1 MAAPVS
7 LPSPLEGARDH
18 HFHPLRIQRIVTE
31 TDDARS
37 YVLDVP
43 DDLRDAFAYD
53 AGQFC
58 TFRVLVDGAPQL
70 RCYSMSSAPGVDPD
84 LQVTVKRVPDG
95 RVSNWM
101 HDTLAEG
108 DEIEV
113 TLPAG
118 VFCLAPGEGDL
129 VLFAAGSGVTPVFS
143 LVKTAL
149 ATTRR
154 RVHLFYANRD
164 RESTIFA
171 AALDALAEAHPD
183 RLDVVH
189 HLDAERGF
197 VDGPAVSPF
206 AWVGD
211 DPDFYLCGPT
221 PFMDIV
227 EATLLAE
234 GIAPDR
240 IHVERFTAPEPIE
253 VDDAPDDGAVP
264 RITIEIGGR
273 TETTDHHPGT
283 TLLQTARQLGLPAP
297 FSCES
302 GSCATCMAQV
312 VEGSVTMRVNNAL
325 TDDEVAE
332 GWVLTCQSVPVTP
345 TVHVVYEGD

>member
-18 HFHPLRIQRIVTE
+18 HFHPLRIQRIVAE

-43 DDLRDAFAYD
+43 DELRDAFAYD

-58 TFRVLVDGAPQL
+58 TFRVLVDGEPQL

-101 HDTLAEG
+101 HDRLAEG

-118 VFCLAPGEGDL
+118 VFCLEPGEGDL

-171 AALDALAEAHPD
+171 AALDALAEAHP
-183 RLDVVH
+183 
-189 HLDAERGF
+189 
-197 VDGPAVSPF
+197 
-206 AWVGD
+206 
-211 DPDFYLCGPT
+211 C
-221 PFMDIV
+221 
-227 EATLLAE
+227 LLYTS
-234 GIAPDR
+234 R
-240 IHVERFTAPEPIE
+240 CV
-253 VDDAPDDGAVP
+253 
-264 RITIEIGGR
+264 
-273 TETTDHHPGT
+273 
-283 TLLQTARQLGLPAP
+283 
-297 FSCES
+297 
-302 GSCATCMAQV
+302 
-312 VEGSVTMRVNNAL
+312 
-325 TDDEVAE
+325 
-332 GWVLTCQSVPVTP
+332 
-345 TVHVVYEGD
+345 